1 MMLGHQPLHI
11 ADLTKFGMQRVAQMN
26 LLDEGATIQ
35 TTFVLPQAKSWCC
48 TIYAVVFGD
57 VVERIG
63 ASKDTLRRRCQQTDR
78 ILSQKFRDPHY
89 TGASDRELPIWQ
101 ECFKRHGTGEVYA
114 AIGETVPTDFG
125 PCNIYL
131 AVENMLL
138 QKYKP
143 RLNNS
148 HFR

>member
-1 MMLGHQPLHI
+1 MRDRESLHI
-11 ADLTKFGMQRVAQMN
+11 ADLTKFGMQCVAQMK
-26 LLDEGATIQ
+26 LLDDGNTIQ
-35 TTFVLPQAKSWCC
+35 TTFVLPHAQKWCC
-48 TIYAVVFGD
+48 TIYAIVFGD

-63 ASKDTLRRRCQQTDR
+63 SSENTLLSRCQQTDR
-78 ILSQKFRDPHY
+78 ILSRKFRDPQY
-89 TGASDRELPIWQ
+89 DGASDRELPIWQ
-101 ECFKRHGTGEVYA
+101 ECFNQHGTGEVYA
-114 AIGETVPTDFG
+114 AIGNTVPTEFG

-138 QKYKP
+138 EKYKP